1 MKGKKKLFIII
12 PAIVTSLVIAI
23 TSVGAVAFVKERQRQ
38 VDEWTETVWFAFSN
52 VMEFGEGSINMTYKE
67 IEEYEPQKDI
77 YNSKVYYDTLTSEEK
92 VLYNALEYAF
102 DNNYVYVFVD
112 NAVLSDTDK
121 TMENIIDFMS
131 LDSPFLQQNVDWEW
145 YEHEMVYSKLILF
158 KNEQRTVKGEL
169 VCVDNFSA
177 ERTAKVQKAVDT
189 ASKWDLNFPEN
200 ATDTQKAR
208 AIFRY
213 IDENIDYGTEKV
225 DRKLDYL
232 CTAVDGETNCDGFAN
247 IYSLL
252 CNMNGLKCFEKYSVP
267 PEEEESEGHT
277 WNTVLLSDKWY
288 NVDCTPTKEDVTD
301 ALIMER
307 LRFGYSDE
315 MQLDTPEYE
324 GIFPESINNITPVNG
339 HFKSCSDENV
349 LSKICDAYRKSEN
362 DYIIVAF
369 DIYDEEECDLFQKV
383 ANRLY
388 MDIDIVNLY
397 GDGLTLCYIQG

>member
-12 PAIVTSLVIAI
+12 PAIVTSVVIALI
-23 TSVGAVAFVKERQRQ
+23 SVGAIALVKEREKQVTEWKDIQR
-38 VDEWTETVWFAFSN
+38 FCFSEDI
-52 VMEFGEGSINMTYKE
+52 EFGEGSINLTYDEIKE
-67 IEEYEPQKDI
+67 YKPQKDI
-77 YNSKVYYDTLTSEEK
+77 YNSRVYYDTLTEEEK
-92 VLYNALEYAF
+92 VVYNALEYAF
-102 DNNYVYVFVD
+102 DHNYIYIFVD
-112 NAVLSDTDK
+112 EEILADTDN
-121 TMENIIDFMS
+121 TMENIVDFMA
-131 LDSPFLQQNVDWEW
+131 LDSPFLQQNVDWEL
-145 YEHEMVYSKLILF
+145 YDFEMTFTEFIVF
-158 KNEQRTVKGEL
+158 KPESESVKGDL
-169 VCVDNFSA
+169 FAVKNFSA
-177 ERTAKVQKAVDT
+177 ERTNAVQKAVDT
-189 ASKWDLNFPEN
+189 ASEWDLDFPEN

-397 GDGLTLCYIQG
+397 GDRLTLCYIQG